1 MTSSSSSKCGLA
13 PSEITLKRGE
23 RQSLVFWSD
32 QKYEHV
38 EHEHEDILVETTT
51 KDYFLEAVNG
61 GIDDQDAVSKIF
73 NKSTMAGSTKAYV
86 KLRGNRGTDPPRDWC
101 WGLLPPPLRPTE
113 IGENLEINA

>member
-1 MTSSSSSKCGLA
+1 MSTIEVTSSSSSKCGLA

-38 EHEHEDILVETTT
+38 EHEHVEHEQEQILVETTT

-73 NKSTMAGSTKAYV
+73 NKITMAGSWMAKNKSTFIFY
-86 KLRGNRGTDPPRDWC
+86 N
-101 WGLLPPPLRPTE
+101 
-113 IGENLEINA
+113 NLFHF

>member
-38 EHEHEDILVETTT
+38 EHEHEHILVETTT

-73 NKSTMAGSTKAYV
+73 NKSTMAGSRKAYV
-86 KLRGNRGTDPPRDWC
+86 KLRGNRETDPPRDWC
-101 WGLLPPPLRPTE
+101 WGLVPPPLRPTE

>member
-38 EHEHEDILVETTT
+38 EHEQDEEQILVETTT

-61 GIDDQDAVSKIF
+61 GIDDQDAVSK
-73 NKSTMAGSTKAYV
+73 
-86 KLRGNRGTDPPRDWC
+86 
-101 WGLLPPPLRPTE
+101 
-113 IGENLEINA
+113 NL

>member
-1 MTSSSSSKCGLA
+1 MSTIEVTSSSSSKCGLA

-38 EHEHEDILVETTT
+38 EHEQDEEQILVETTT

-61 GIDDQDAVSKIF
+61 GIDDQDAVSK
-73 NKSTMAGSTKAYV
+73 NT
-86 KLRGNRGTDPPRDWC
+86 
-101 WGLLPPPLRPTE
+101 
-113 IGENLEINA
+113 

>member
-1 MTSSSSSKCGLA
+1 MNHNFFFKFSITVSTIEVTNSSSSKCGLA

-38 EHEHEDILVETTT
+38 EHEQDEEQILVETTT

-61 GIDDQDAVSKIF
+61 GIDDQDAVSK
-73 NKSTMAGSTKAYV
+73 N
-86 KLRGNRGTDPPRDWC
+86 P
-101 WGLLPPPLRPTE
+101 
-113 IGENLEINA
+113 

>member
-38 EHEHEDILVETTT
+38 EHEHEHILVETTT

-73 NKSTMAGSTKAYV
+73 NKSTMAGSRKAYV
-86 KLRGNRGTDPPRDWC
+86 KLRGNRGDRPPS
-101 WGLLPPPLRPTE
+101 GLVLGSGPPPLRPTE
-113 IGENLEINA
+113 IWKNFEINA

>member
-38 EHEHEDILVETTT
+38 EHEHEHILVETTT

-73 NKSTMAGSTKAYV
+73 NKSTMAGSRKAYV
-86 KLRGNRGTDPPRDWC
+86 KLRGNRPPLALVL
-101 WGLLPPPLRPTE
+101 GSGPPPKTH
-113 IGENLEINA
+113 

>member
-1 MTSSSSSKCGLA
+1 MSTIEVTSSSSSKCGLA

-38 EHEHEDILVETTT
+38 EHEHEHILVETTT

-73 NKSTMAGSTKAYV
+73 NKSTMAGSRKAYV
-86 KLRGNRGTDPPRDWC
+86 KLRGNWGTDPPRDWC
-101 WGLLPPPLRPTE
+101 WGLVPPGPPPPETH
-113 IGENLEINA
+113 